1 MAVTLPSLSG
11 RQGSRDGIM
20 LERSRWARRSRRVEV
35 SVQPRVLLGF
45 MAVFQGLGI
54 SVQSVEGKSKAL
66 GTHCDFLHFFYFIF
80 PLCTSQT
87 FIS

>member
-20 LERSRWARRSRRVEV
+20 LERSQWAQRSRRVEV

-45 MAVFQGLGI
+45 MAVF
-54 SVQSVEGKSKAL
+54 
-66 GTHCDFLHFFYFIF
+66 
-80 PLCTSQT
+80 
-87 FIS
+87 